1 MADPGVRLRLIC
13 CLQVYETFGP
23 TLQPF
28 YQIRFGEKYP
38 LDAEKVQVSRPVF
51 HVPRRSRFVNVAELR
66 KLKGSD
72 ASNVHDEEVA
82 EYELEF
88 SDDEAGLTS
97 GGDLLSP
104 PPEVNQPG
112 NTEENVAPSPLT
124 SLDSDG

>member
-1 MADPGVRLRLIC
+1 MRLTLIV

-82 EYELEF
+82 EYEMEF
-88 SDDEAGLTS
+88 SDDEEEAAHKARLKQQWV
-97 GGDLLSP
+97 LSDTLI
-104 PPEVNQPG
+104 Q
-112 NTEENVAPSPLT
+112 ALMPSFH
-124 SLDSDG
+124 